1 MYEFPNILIN
11 KKEKLELEK
20 ILKGWNLKGKKVEEI
35 GESKHIFSHIEWHMN
50 GIKVE
55 VEKENQDFEWI
66 PLEKIEKEYA
76 IPTAFKKYKNYILQ

>member
-1 MYEFPNILIN
+1 
-11 KKEKLELEK
+11 
-20 ILKGWNLKGKKVEEI
+20 
-35 GESKHIFSHIEWHMN
+35 MN